1 LRRSSRNL
9 KKFSRGKRPC
19 GLPRQRILLRDSRY
33 EMIYHLLWYLRD
45 WLTHSMGFYAYGDVM
60 LRSVAAVLTSFLIA
74 LLLGPRIIR
83 WLMRKKIGDRPEFN
97 HTALNELTKT
107 KANTPTMGG
116 LIMLLAILTAT
127 LLWAK
132 LTNPFVQKAIVVV
145 IWFGALGGV
154 DDWLKLTADARRRS
168 RDGLKAWEKLIF
180 QIGGAVLI
188 ASFLYNDFAN
198 ITDGKLFW
206 VPFYKHGLPLA
217 NWMFILIAIFYLTAT
232 SNAVNLTDGMDGLAA
247 GCVAIASATLALLCY
262 VASETMTRTSQ
273 VTWSSY
279 LLLPAIPQAG
289 ELSIFY
295 SAILGSVLGFLWYNC
310 HPAQTFM
317 GDVGSLPLGAAMGY
331 GALVTRNEI
340 LLLVIGGVFMLELTS
355 VVLQVG
361 YFKYTGGKRIFRCA
375 PIHHHFH
382 LAGWSEPQVVVR
394 FWLLAAAF
402 AALAL
407 ATLKIR

>member
-1 LRRSSRNL
+1 
-9 KKFSRGKRPC
+9 
-19 GLPRQRILLRDSRY
+19 
-33 EMIYHLLWYLRD
+33 MIYHLLRHLRVEE
-45 WLTHSMGFYAYGDVM
+45 LLHFYAYRYVM
-60 LRSVAAVLTSFLIA
+60 FRSVAAVLTSLLIA
-74 LLLGPRIIR
+74 VLIGPKIIR
-83 WLMRKKIGDRPEFN
+83 WLMRKKIGDRPEF
-97 HTALNELTKT
+97 HHAALNELTRE

-116 LIMLLAILTAT
+116 LIIIFSTLATT

-132 LTNPFVQKAIVVV
+132 LNNPIVQKAIVLM
-145 IWFGALGGV
+145 IWFGCLGGV
-154 DDWLKLTADARRRS
+154 DDWLKLTSAIRHRS
-168 RDGLKAWEKLIF
+168 RNGLKPWEKLLF

-188 ASFLYNDFAN
+188 ASFLYADFTN
-198 ITDGKLFW
+198 IADGKQFW
-206 VPFYKHGLPLA
+206 LPFYKHGLPLA
-217 NWMFILIAIFYLTAT
+217 PWVFVLIAIFYISAT

-247 GCVAIASATLALLCY
+247 GCVGMVSLVLVILCY
-262 VASETMTRTSQ
+262 VTSETMTRTTP
-273 VTWSSY
+273 VTWAMY
-279 LLLPAIPQAG
+279 LLLPHIPQAG

-295 SAILGSVLGFLWYNC
+295 SAILGAVLGFLWFNC

-340 LLLVIGGVFMLELTS
+340 LLFVIGGVFVIELFS
-355 VVLQVG
+355 VVLQVT
-361 YFKYTGGKRIFRCA
+361 YFRYTGGKRLFRCA